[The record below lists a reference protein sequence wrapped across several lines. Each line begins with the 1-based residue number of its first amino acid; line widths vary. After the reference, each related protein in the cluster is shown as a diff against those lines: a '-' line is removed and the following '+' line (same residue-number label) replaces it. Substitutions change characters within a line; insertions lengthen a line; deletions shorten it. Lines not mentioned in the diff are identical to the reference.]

1 MKTATSDTTCT
12 LATLLLLL
20 LLTSCVSFAFQP
32 STFQP
37 STRYSQSPAIHQ
49 QCNHQYIS
57 SSSSL
62 YSSTIVDEI
71 PSDATLDDDSTA
83 TSTNSYSGNPEEI
96 LQSRNKLL
104 ALSLTLTNNTP
115 TGKIFINRPSDKI
128 KLQNAI
134 NNLEGLV
141 GSSSEINEKKLLGD
155 WKLICTAN
163 LPTSD
168 IRRRFDNNNS
178 DDSKKKKKKRSPL
191 SPFNKS
197 NSKLSP
203 LQQSLQN
210 SIQVTQRIRNDGSTG
225 GSGISGEYNINRVDN
240 VIEITPLNTL
250 ESVLPTESPLQ
261 NILGNLNINPL
272 QVKKSKIVLVHK
284 ANIENVQ
291 PILRT
296 KIALS
301 STILNVAGTSSFLE
315 PNGSDILGVNNILG
329 EWQHGTF
336 DTPYVDDDV
345 RISRSSGPIFET
357 LRVFVK
363 QGSTLLKDESQL
375 LDNLSAELRV
385 TKSKSIDDRTSDTEK
400 QVQKVVTAAEDV
412 QKSVSNMTSN
422 ARTTI
427 EKDLDTVTSAL
438 GNSMD
443 DVVSK
448 VQDVVEED
456 LEVIFKA
463 ADNTL
468 TAMQDQ
474 DTDEVVEALGNVTK
488 AVVQGATDVREIV
501 EQDASELSDKVVKAT
516 DALVA
521 DVQDSVEADLKNVGK
536 SIEGV
541 RDAVGIDSNDES
553 DTDSGETE
561 ESKEKKKTKK
571 QKKKSKK
578 KKKSE

>member
-1 MKTATSDTTCT
+1 MKSATYTTIATT
-12 LATLLLLL
+12 LILFLLF
-20 LLTSCVSFAFQP
+20 TSCVSFAFQP
-32 STFQP
+32 STYSIQHNK
-37 STRYSQSPAIHQ
+37 RYTISR
-49 QCNHQYIS
+49 S
-57 SSSSL
+57 SSTL
-62 YSSTIVDEI
+62 YSTIVDEI
-71 PSDATLDDDSTA
+71 PSDATLDDDDSN
-83 TSTNSYSGNPEEI
+83 TSSSSNYSGDPEEI

-104 ALSLTLTNNTP
+104 ALALTLTNNTP
-115 TGKIFINRPSDKI
+115 SGKIFINRPSDKI

-141 GSSSEINEKKLLGD
+141 GSSSVINEKSLLGD

-168 IRRRFDNNNS
+168 IRRRFDTSSS
-178 DDSKKKKKKRSPL
+178 DDSKKKKKRSPL

-197 NSKLSP
+197 NSKLTS
-203 LQQSLQN
+203 LQKSLQN
-210 SIQVTQRIRNDGSTG
+210 SIQVTQRICNDGSTG
-225 GSGISGEYNINRVDN
+225 GTGISGEYDINRVDN

-250 ESVLPTESPLQ
+250 ESVLPTDSPLQ

-272 QVKKSKIVLVHK
+272 QVKKSKIVLVHR
-284 ANIENVQ
+284 ASIESVQ

-315 PNGSDILGVNNILG
+315 PNGSDILGINNILG
-329 EWQHGTF
+329 EWTLQQGTF

-345 RISRSSGPIFET
+345 RISRSSGAVFET

-363 QGSTLLKDESQL
+363 QGSTLLEDESQL
-375 LDNLSAELRV
+375 FDNLSAELRV
-385 TKSKSIDDRTSDTEK
+385 EKSKSIDDRTSDTEK
-400 QVQKVVTAAEDV
+400 QVQKVVNAADNV
-412 QKSVSNMTSN
+412 QKSVSNMANN
-422 ARTTI
+422 AKSTI

-438 GNSMD
+438 SDSMD
-443 DVVSK
+443 EVVSK

-463 ADNTL
+463 ADDTL
-468 TAMQDQ
+468 MAMQDQ
-474 DTDEVVEALGNVTK
+474 DTEEVVGALSNVTK

-521 DVQDSVEADLKNVGK
+521 DVQDSVETDLEAVGK

-541 RDAVGIDSNDES
+541 RDAVGMESDDES
-553 DTDSGETE
+553 VDNEEEEEEGDDDETE
-561 ESKEKKKTKK
+561 ESKE
-571 QKKKSKK
+571 
-578 KKKSE
+578 E